1 MTNKVMN
8 DATRKKLM
16 GLLPFAPGSFARVTL
31 KEFDGVDP
39 EFVPVF
45 FLRAF
50 STETMATYRINM
62 AASGAVVCDVF
73 RQALSES
80 GIVGWENLRDF
91 VTGEQIPFSKEA
103 VKSLLLDSLASA
115 LFSKCSE
122 FTFGPTP
129 EEKTGLESSPPPTS
143 EQ

>member
-31 KEFDGVDP
+31 EEFDGVDP

-45 FLRAF
+45 FLRAL
-50 STETMATYRINM
+50 SN
-62 AASGAVVCDVF
+62 SAVVKYRLNVNAPDAIIADAF
-73 RQALSES
+73 REALAD
-80 GIVGWENLRDF
+80 GGLVGWENYRDF
-91 VTGEQIPFSKEA
+91 TTGAPIPFSAEA
-103 VKSLLLDSLASA
+103 VKTMLLDKLASA
-115 LFSKCSE
+115 LFSKCLL
-122 FTFGPTP
+122 FTFGPTQ